1 MFDLGVCPNTGR
13 VYEGNSFSGI
23 PLTGGIKLFPIKVIG
38 HEIEAGSCAN
48 LKFAS
53 VIFREDSFDPITK
66 VRRGRIYK
74 LSGSQPSDWHV
85 QDYQR
90 KDLPEVNNI
99 NAVGFYQRLER
110 ASHYIP
116 HHIQGADLVRNNG
129 IVHIGAESNLS
140 FWKVLFVEEQFDG
153 SQLLTLKATKSFGL
167 IPELLDRNI
176 PQMALISLKDVL
188 DKIDISA
195 GRLSAVDTV
204 DRCRDALSIVF
215 GALAENMK
223 LDLGKGV
230 NAYRAKELGNNGN
243 NLITNAADVVR
254 RLHSRGKPSE
264 KEAYS
269 TRALT
274 DEDADL
280 ALNSLW
286 FVLVELGW
294 AR

>member
-1 MFDLGVCPNTGR
+1 MNELAVCNTSGR
-13 VYEGNSFSGI
+13 FYEGNQHSGLPI
-23 PLTGGIKLFPIKVIG
+23 TGRLRVFPISFVG
-38 HEIEAGSCAN
+38 SEESAGCTFNSSP
-48 LKFAS
+48 KF
-53 VIFREDSFDPITK
+53 IFREDSFDPITK
-66 VRRGRIYK
+66 VRRGRVYVLGDI
-74 LSGSQPSDWHV
+74 QPVTWRI
-85 QDYQR
+85 QDQDR
-90 KDLPEVNNI
+90 KDLLSEPWGNR
-99 NAVGFYQRLER
+99 GFAQRLEQTTIYR
-110 ASHYIP
+110 PKTVS
-116 HHIQGADLVRNNG
+116 VFRNNG
-129 IVHIGAESNLS
+129 KYPVAQIGGDTASS
-140 FWKVLFVEEQFDG
+140 FWNILLVEKQFDG
-153 SQLLTLKATKSFGL
+153 VELVTLKATKSFGV
-167 IPELLDRNI
+167 IPELLERNI
-176 PQMALISLKDVL
+176 PQMALMSLKDVL

>member
-23 PLTGGIKLFPIKVIG
+23 PITGGIKLFPFKVLG
-38 HEIEAGSCAN
+38 HEIEAGRCAN
-48 LKFAS
+48 LKFSS

-74 LSGSQPSDWHV
+74 LCGSQPRDWHV

-116 HHIQGADLVRNNG
+116 HHIQAGDLVRNNG

-153 SQLLTLKATKSFGL
+153 SQLLTLKATKSFGT

-176 PQMALISLKDVL
+176 PQIALMSLKDVL

-215 GALAENMK
+215 GALAENMTH
-223 LDLGKGV
+223 DLGEGIRVYSKTV
-230 NAYRAKELGNNGN
+230 KNGS
-243 NLITNAADVVR
+243 NLITNAADIVK
-254 RLHSRGKPSE
+254 RLHSRGKPNE
-264 KEAYS
+264 VERYA
-269 TRALT
+269 TRAVSE
-274 DEDADL
+274 EDANL
-280 ALNSLW
+280 ALNCLW
-286 FVLVELGW
+286 FILVELGW
-294 AR
+294 AK